1 MGISGRRQGTTTRR
15 TRTGTMETAV
25 MRSNSVVATC
35 GKRFV
40 GRRGASVRA
49 QATSSNKTT
58 TARDQVVE
66 RIRSKVVL
74 ASKTVGAQ
82 LMLALPALAE
92 EAEKEPG
99 KLFDFDFTLP
109 IMAAQFLVLMVF
121 LDKTWFSPVGKVLD
135 DRDENLRNILSGVQ
149 DNSGDVQKMEDE
161 ATKVVSDARTAAANL
176 IAAEKKAAQDAG
188 DEKLAALKKKLDAQ
202 YEAASAALVKEEE
215 DARKAL
221 EPEIE
226 KLAKQIV
233 EKVA

>member
-1 MGISGRRQGTTTRR
+1 
-15 TRTGTMETAV
+15 METAL
-25 MRSNSVVATC
+25 MRGSSL
-35 GKRFV
+35 
-40 GRRGASVRA
+40 SVRCVRRYARSGRSSVRAQA
-49 QATSSNKTT
+49 QATSSNKA
-58 TARDQVVE
+58 ARDGVVE
-66 RIRSKVVL
+66 RVRSKVVL
-74 ASKTVGAQ
+74 ASKTVGVQ

-99 KLFDFDFTLP
+99 KLFDFDLTLP

-161 ATKVVSDARTAAANL
+161 AAKVVSDARTAAANL
-176 IAAEKKAAQDAG
+176 IASEKKAAQDAG
-188 DEKLAALKKKLDAQ
+188 DEKLASLKKKLDAQ

-215 DARKAL
+215 GARKAL

>member
-1 MGISGRRQGTTTRR
+1 MNAAS
-15 TRTGTMETAV
+15 
-25 MRSNSVVATC
+25 RSVT
-35 GKRFV
+35 
-40 GRRGASVRA
+40 
-49 QATSSNKTT
+49 ATSAKKACLASARRVAATRVVRTSANATSTFTLVGKDLQNKL
-58 TARDQVVE
+58 A
-66 RIRSKVVL
+66 L

-82 LMLALPALAE
+82 LLLALPALAE

-109 IMAAQFLVLMVF
+109 IMAVQFLVLMVF

-149 DNSGDVQKMEDE
+149 DNTGDVKKMEDE
-161 ATKVVSDARTAAANL
+161 ASKVVADARTEASNL
-176 IAAEKKAAQDAG
+176 IADSKKSAETEG
-188 DEKLAALKKKLDAQ
+188 TEKLAALKKKLDAQ
-202 YEAASAALVKEEE
+202 YEAAGAQLVKEEE

>member
-1 MGISGRRQGTTTRR
+1 MGNSLAVVVGLAESSR
-15 TRTGTMETAV
+15 TPTMEKMMSRT
-25 MRSNSVVATC
+25 SNVVATSA
-35 GKRFV
+35 RSSATV
-40 GRRGASVRA
+40 RVARA
-49 QATSSNKTT
+49 QRIRTTAVNKTVESFRRKF
-58 TARDQVVE
+58 AAVE
-66 RIRSKVVL
+66 RTLGVAGV
-74 ASKTVGAQ
+74 Q

-99 KLFDFDFTLP
+99 KLFDFDLTLP
-109 IMAAQFLVLMVF
+109 IMAVQFLVLMVF

-149 DNSGDVQKMEDE
+149 DNTGDVKKMEDE
-161 ATKVVSDARTAAANL
+161 ASKVVADARTEAANL
-176 IAAEKKAAQDAG
+176 IADAKKSAETEG
-188 DEKLAALKKKLDAQ
+188 TEKLAALKKKLDAQ
-202 YEAASAALVKEEE
+202 YEAASAQLVKEEE